1 MKSFNV
7 FRRNNTTNYTNAP
20 LLVESYGGASTTTG
34 VGFHISG
41 QVGRYL
47 YMDNAGNLYWNGSS
61 AKIWNA
67 SNDGSGSGLD
77 ADTVDSLQASQF
89 LRSDVDDTST
99 VLTVSQLKVGDGNDG
114 VFFSDSN
121 GRTAFASGDFYIQS
135 SVGNCYIYATNTYL
149 GAGSGDNI
157 YLRGNTISGNS
168 WSLTGTGDFT
178 TSGALYMQSTSTGI
192 IYSKRGS
199 IKWDSTTA
207 SSVGGFIDRHGGNSG
222 GLNTDAYPSPIY
234 SIGLDYQPSGTGLS
248 NHYGIGYAHTNAS
261 FYSLSGQS
269 GWGAYVSADG
279 DARIQ
284 LGGTNGTISCTGNV
298 VAYASDG
305 RLKTNVKPIENALD
319 KVMKIRGVE
328 YDWVENITTEYDF
341 QPTEMHEVGVIA
353 QEVQEVLPE
362 VVREAPFNSLYTQK
376 TGWTKIQKQM
386 EEELG
391 RTVEKAEAK
400 TKYEELS
407 LEERQSMEENYNFLT
422 VDYERIVPLLI
433 EGIKELK
440 QEVDDLKAKLKEK

>member
-1 MKSFNV
+1 MASESIPHLRISTSGNESIGFYDGGTSGTENV
-7 FRRNNTTNYTNAP
+7 R
-20 LLVESYGGASTTTG
+20 
-34 VGFHISG
+34 I
-41 QVGRYL
+41 
-47 YMDNAGNLYWNGSS
+47 NGSGGLE
-61 AKIWNA
+61 IY
-67 SNDGSGSGLD
+67 NDG
-77 ADTVDSLQASQF
+77 
-89 LRSDVDDTST
+89 
-99 VLTVSQLKVGDGNDG
+99 
-114 VFFSDSN
+114 
-121 GRTAFASGDFYIQS
+121 
-135 SVGNCYIYATNTYL
+135 
-149 GAGSGDNI
+149 
-157 YLRGNTISGNS
+157 
-168 WSLTGTGDFT
+168 
-178 TSGALYMQSTSTGI
+178 LYMQNASTGI

-207 SSVGGFIDRHGGNSG
+207 SSVGGFIDRHGSNSG

-234 SIGLDYQPSGTGLS
+234 SIGLNYLPSGTGLS
-248 NHYGIGYAHTNAS
+248 NHYGVGYAHTNAS

-284 LGGTNGTISCTGNV
+284 LGGSNGTISCTGNV

-400 TKYEELS
+400 TEYEKLP